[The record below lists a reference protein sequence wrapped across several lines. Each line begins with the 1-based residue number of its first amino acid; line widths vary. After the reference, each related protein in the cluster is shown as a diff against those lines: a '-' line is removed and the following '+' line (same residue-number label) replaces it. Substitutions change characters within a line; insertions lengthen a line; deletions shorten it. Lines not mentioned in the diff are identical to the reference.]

1 MSSWSSTMPAPPPRS
16 ERSRSP
22 SRGAYGRP
30 PYSDPYADPYREHWD
45 TYNRDRAW
53 ADYERDRGS
62 YDHGRRGRS
71 RSPPPDD
78 SKFYLCKHPKWL
90 ITHIQ
95 QGANV
100 AGLHLRMNG
109 NGMTLDLVM
118 RIMVSLL
125 YILIAWKSLSLFS
138 DGYRGHGHSPS
149 RGRGSY
155 GHGYGPRSG
164 RGAPP
169 PDPHSMDYPAT
180 LKQYADWFRYNFPQQ
195 ASEED
200 SADKAAEQEAGDG
213 SKPRN
218 GIRTRWEKYKKE
230 FLAQQVSHSRIILNQ
245 LSISALFWNN
255 CFVNTMYTESVLY
268 CSFRLCLIITESLL
282 GLQRS
287 MILHQNLQT

>member
-1 MSSWSSTMPAPPPRS
+1 MAHNPYTAGRKRRRS
-16 ERSRSP
+16 ASP
-22 SRGAYGRP
+22 
-30 PYSDPYADPYREHWD
+30 
-45 TYNRDRAW
+45 
-53 ADYERDRGS
+53 YERER
-62 YDHGRRGRS
+62 YDPRPRYEDYGEF
-71 RSPPPDD
+71 PIYPNCL
-78 SKFYLCKHPKWL
+78 K
-90 ITHIQ
+90 
-95 QGANV
+95 
-100 AGLHLRMNG
+100 
-109 NGMTLDLVM
+109 
-118 RIMVSLL
+118 
-125 YILIAWKSLSLFS
+125 KSESFS

-230 FLAQQVSHSRIILNQ
+230 FLAQQVSHSRTILNQ
-245 LSISALFWNN
+245 LSISALFLNN
-255 CFVNTMYTESVLY
+255 YFVNTMYTESVLY
-268 CSFRLCLIITESLL
+268 CSFRLCLTITESLL

>member
-125 YILIAWKSLSLFS
+125 YILIAWKSLSLFQ
-138 DGYRGHGHSPS
+138 
-149 RGRGSY
+149 
-155 GHGYGPRSG
+155 
-164 RGAPP
+164 
-169 PDPHSMDYPAT
+169 MVTVAT
-180 LKQYADWFRYNFPQQ
+180 A
-195 ASEED
+195 
-200 SADKAAEQEAGDG
+200 
-213 SKPRN
+213 
-218 GIRTRWEKYKKE
+218 
-230 FLAQQVSHSRIILNQ
+230 
-245 LSISALFWNN
+245 
-255 CFVNTMYTESVLY
+255 
-268 CSFRLCLIITESLL
+268 
-282 GLQRS
+282 
-287 MILHQNLQT
+287 ILHHEAVDPTGMVMGHVLDVALLRLTRIPWIIQRL